1 MQLVNFQDR
10 DDLSTM
16 DKSPTSNVSAVQ
28 RFHRIVCERESTYLC
43 NDWLKCQLAGIVWC
57 FFCVSSF
64 SNVQLLNCHHFL
76 HPDSYCY
83 QNFCS
88 SEDVYL
94 GKVTKSNKQSLHGP
108 YSVVLLSGLSLWSN
122 CLAPPLVLASLG
134 KACTVTRIK
143 GTWIISICCMIVQV
157 ILTVNFLSQRY
168 STHDFFCSCWV
179 GLPCS
184 CIVDLLPVFLLRF
197 ILCTGTIFVTCPS
210 NRGI

>member
-1 MQLVNFQDR
+1 MQLVDFQDR

-28 RFHRIVCERESTYLC
+28 RFHHIVCERERERERERDRESTYLC

-76 HPDSYCY
+76 HPDSYCS

-94 GKVTKSNKQSLHGP
+94 EKVTN
-108 YSVVLLSGLSLWSN
+108 
-122 CLAPPLVLASLG
+122 
-134 KACTVTRIK
+134 
-143 GTWIISICCMIVQV
+143 
-157 ILTVNFLSQRY
+157 
-168 STHDFFCSCWV
+168 
-179 GLPCS
+179 
-184 CIVDLLPVFLLRF
+184 
-197 ILCTGTIFVTCPS
+197 
-210 NRGI
+210 